1 MFFPDDDT
9 IVGPSSF
16 ISEDTDLPPVGNTFW
31 STMRGIW
38 AAIEIKLKFMN
49 LFKTDD
55 NISDDNINDYY
66 IIKDADADFV
76 EIKAAFK
83 TKVDAET
90 VKYDD
95 VSRLREDDVQEDE
108 DDVQEDEDDVQEDED
123 DVQED
128 EDDVQEDEDKVP
140 EFVYAT
146 PGRNPRNN
154 VDGSQSSQSSQYEP
168 LTPWSQG
175 ASQVENKELFDVSAE
190 KYEPP
195 LTPSTSKSLMEST
208 ASSNSPPP
216 SQYDTTCDFA
226 KASAT
231 QSICGT
237 VATKNTVNSGVSRG
251 SVISKSV
258 EQIIEEESEANK
270 LEIQSVATSVLS
282 NLIKTQKMNVG
293 KLLTEGGA
301 SKVYMAIANI
311 LYQQNVAIDVRDGAS
326 RGKSNEGQM
335 REVWGSV
342 ITDYAKS
349 EHAQCYLCGGQIV
362 PCEGRSDKGAKLGGQ
377 PEMEHKL
384 PCAVFY
390 AKFAFIYSCFAA
402 ELVAWRTYVANI
414 DDDSLM
420 DYYILMNSNDVGFD
434 KTKLDAMYKSI
445 STKFL
450 GSLEKSTLDAS
461 NLDLFVKFVLPAYLS
476 EFAYSHHLCNQLKSN
491 HDLSDTT
498 KLQNYYEGLVA
509 ILNMSGTD
517 CIINAAYNDTVKLL
531 KPACINGYI
540 CVGERDAIIAGLGL
554 LNSKNSIFSRRK
566 NVQEQNVYLQAF
578 ATTYAENSQTTEKR
592 MILHT
597 IKETIKT
604 MKVPI
609 LKDGNV
615 TKKAARQMNA
625 QARII
630 AQGLQPITNEVR
642 YFFKTMETFDTTAN
656 SRLQQKANDKLR
668 VQLDRTHQIFENA
681 YSAIN
686 NITSQL
692 KNAYV
697 DPKIKTLIHQRA
709 TEYNN
714 ILSSILGRIERNISI
729 LKFSLEED
737 DVQMISECKGVVG
750 GLNDNLNRYA
760 KRNPEVLT
768 VGKPVPMKEEEAT
781 GLAPVVG
788 VEEQIGVAQPMEEE
802 AMGVAPAL
810 GIAPPLGAAQPM
822 EEEPLP
828 KPPVYIKPTK
838 RPLAPTAATFR
849 TTNKLQPNQK
859 RDRKEGGKK
868 KRRNKTRKVK
878 KHHRKSINRVRARKF
893 TMKYKYISKKNTRRR

>member
-1 MFFPDDDT
+1 MYFPDDDDT

-16 ISEDTDLPPVGNTFW
+16 ISEDTHLPPVGNTFW

-38 AAIEIKLKFMN
+38 AAIEIKLNDMN
-49 LFKTDD
+49 PFATDD

-66 IIKDADADFV
+66 IINDADTDFV

-83 TKVDAET
+83 IKVDTET

-95 VSRLREDDVQEDE
+95 VSRLHADDVPEDA
-108 DDVQEDEDDVQEDED
+108 DDVPEDA
-123 DVQED
+123 
-128 EDDVQEDEDKVP
+128 DEDKVP

-146 PGRNPRNN
+146 PGRTPRNN

-195 LTPSTSKSLMEST
+195 PTPSTSKSLMEST
-208 ASSNSPPP
+208 ASSDSPPP
-216 SQYDTTCDFA
+216 SQYETTCDFA
-226 KASAT
+226 KSSAM

-251 SVISKSV
+251 SVKSKSV
-258 EQIIEEESEANK
+258 EQIIEEEESQANQPE
-270 LEIQSVATSVLS
+270 LQSVATTVLS
-282 NLIKTQKMNVG
+282 GLVRAQKMNVG
-293 KLLTEGGA
+293 ALLTEGGA

-362 PCEGRSDKGAKLGGQ
+362 PCKRGISAGGAKQGGQ

-402 ELVAWRTYVANI
+402 ELVAWRTYVANL
-414 DDDSLM
+414 DDNSLLM
-420 DYYILMNSNDVGFD
+420 QYYIDMNSNDVDFD
-434 KTKLDAMYKSI
+434 NIVLNENYKSI

-461 NLDLFVKFVLPAYLS
+461 NLELFVNFVLPAYLS

-509 ILNMSGTD
+509 ILNMSGTE

-531 KPACINGYI
+531 KPACINRDI
-540 CVGERDAIIAGLGL
+540 CVGERAAIIAGLGL
-554 LNSKNSIFSRRK
+554 LNSKNSIDNRQQ
-566 NVQEQNVYLQAF
+566 NVQKQNVYLQEF
-578 ATTYAENSQTTEKR
+578 AEKYAKKSETTEKR

-609 LKDGNV
+609 LKDGKV
-615 TKKAARQMNA
+615 TKKVARQMNA

-630 AQGLQPITNEVR
+630 AQGLHPITNEVR
-642 YFFKTMETFDTTAN
+642 YFLNSMETFDPTAN
-656 SRLQQKANDKLR
+656 PRLQQKANDKLR

-714 ILSSILGRIERNISI
+714 ILSSILGRIERNIAI

-760 KRNPEVLT
+760 KKNPEVLT
-768 VGKPVPMKEEEAT
+768 AAVGEAVPTEKAQAMEAQEAVGAALPMEEAQ
-781 GLAPVVG
+781 AM
-788 VEEQIGVAQPMEEE
+788 EAQEAIGVAVPMEAENAVVVE
-802 AMGVAPAL
+802 PA
-810 GIAPPLGAAQPM
+810 
-822 EEEPLP
+822 PLP
-828 KPPVYIKPTK
+828 KPPVSKNSTK
-838 RPLAPTAATFR
+838 RALASGTSTAV
-849 TTNKLQPNQK
+849 TTMNIKDVANARNEANAVQPSK
-859 RDRKEGGKK
+859 RKKGGK
-868 KRRNKTRKVK
+868 KTRKVK
-878 KHHRKSINRVRARKF
+878 KHHRKSIKKSRARKF